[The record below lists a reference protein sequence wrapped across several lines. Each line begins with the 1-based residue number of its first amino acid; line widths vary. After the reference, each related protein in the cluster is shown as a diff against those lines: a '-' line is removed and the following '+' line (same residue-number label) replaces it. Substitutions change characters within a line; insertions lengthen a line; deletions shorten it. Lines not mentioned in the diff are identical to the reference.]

1 MWVTIKQ
8 EKLFIPTEIDMP
20 QEQKPKKTGWMTTFL
35 RGLAIFFL
43 IMAIYYFAK
52 AWL

>member
-1 MWVTIKQ
+1 MA
-8 EKLFIPTEIDMP
+8 

-43 IMAIYYFAK
+43 LMAVYYFTK
-52 AWL
+52 AWLF